1 MRGGIGGSP
10 GGHRDMEE
18 EIHKVGGEIFKKR
31 VRLGSGSRGYKE
43 QAPTQALLQIYV
55 NQKIFGTVRNVC

>member
-1 MRGGIGGSP
+1 
-10 GGHRDMEE
+10 MEE

-43 QAPTQALLQIYV
+43 QAPTQTLLQIYV